1 MVEILDFIVFIV
13 GFIVPQNPEVVDF
26 ISGLSFLYFDVN
38 IIIFAFLLPN
48 IIKISK
54 ESELDFDLIRIR
66 YKDDQK
72 MYKRFYK
79 DNFLRSI
86 RTVLVGIFGFSIGFL
101 LHSFIGKQANFTML
115 NPTEFQNLTPIAI
128 LYFTLGF
135 MFLLNVFKILLTQKS
150 KIKVNVIL
158 TIAILYSYV
167 IVALRA
173 FFPSFNYF
181 IIIFDFFIPPI
192 QTPIKIILT
201 LIIQGVFYYHLL
213 KRKSQ
218 HENSLFSLLKNKVIL
233 TTTVIALITTVIFI
247 VFDIS
252 MYKKVGYLDWKQFDM
267 KYFLRGYGNG
277 YFLLT
282 DFSRYLLQYLT
293 PIFIVGYVLT
303 ELSSFN
309 LNFLTIRI
317 GSKKKIFI
325 DFIKI
330 GVLILAAYL
339 IVLFLLSSVY
349 FIIIGREINIL
360 YMGLFA
366 LEEIF
371 VLSLFLLIF
380 IISKSG
386 IVSFI
391 IIMLLYMTNLFELK
405 IAKFFGFSSTIRNLD
420 GINIIP
426 KVVLA
431 LTVLIMIF
439 ICIKGSDILWKD

>member
-1 MVEILDFIVFIV
+1 MVEILDLIVFVV
-13 GFIVPQNPEVVDF
+13 GLIIPQNPEVVDF
-26 ISGLSFLYFDVN
+26 ISGLSFVYFDVN
-38 IIIFAFLLPN
+38 IIVFIFLLPN

-66 YKDDQK
+66 YKDDKK
-72 MYKRFYK
+72 MYKRFCK
-79 DNFLRSI
+79 DNLLRSI
-86 RTVLVGIFGFSIGFL
+86 RTVLVGILGFSIGFL
-101 LHSFIGKQANFTML
+101 LHSFIGKQANFIML

-135 MFLLNVFKILLTQKS
+135 MFLLNVFKILLIQNS
-150 KIKVNVIL
+150 KIKVNVII
-158 TIAILYSYV
+158 TISILYSYV
-167 IVALRA
+167 IVALRT
-173 FFPSFNYF
+173 FFSGFNYF
-181 IIIFDFFIPPI
+181 IIIFDFLIPPV
-192 QTPIKIILT
+192 QAPIKMMLT
-201 LIIQGVFYYHLL
+201 LIIQGVFYYYLL
-213 KRKSQ
+213 KGKFQ
-218 HENSLFSLLKNKVIL
+218 HKNSLFSLLKNKVFIK
-233 TTTVIALITTVIFI
+233 TTVIAFI
-247 VFDIS
+247 ATAMFIIFDIS

-325 DFIKI
+325 DIIKI
-330 GVLILAAYL
+330 TALILAAYL
-339 IVLFLLSSVY
+339 IVIFLLPSVY

-360 YMGLFA
+360 YMCLFA

-371 VLSLFLLIF
+371 VLNLFLLIF

-386 IVSFI
+386 IVSFL

-405 IAKFFGFSSTIRNLD
+405 IAKVFGFSSTIRNLD
-420 GINIIP
+420 GINFIL
-426 KVVLA
+426 KAVLV
-431 LTVLIMIF
+431 LTVLIMVF
-439 ICIKGSDILWKD
+439 ICMKGSDFLWKD